1 MFDNNI
7 NEEEI
12 EIIDFEDTNNIQN
25 PNNKKINELIDIKN
39 KVIFQGNY
47 PNKQVSYDSNNK
59 KTNELIDMKNRVI
72 IQGQYPNEQVSYDSN
87 NKKINE
93 LIDMKNRVII
103 QGNYPS
109 KQVNYDSKNN
119 IYILSEEGFEDMHVS
134 VIQNKIIP
142 IDVNTTNDSMNTS
155 NESSNKSNTISHQ
168 KTLGTHPGVGNH
180 FHFGEDSGFMNALFF
195 IFLTG
200 LSTGV
205 VFMIILNFFIK

>member
-39 KVIFQGNY
+39 KVIIQGQY
-47 PNKQVSYDSNNK
+47 PNKQVSYDPNN
-59 KTNELIDMKNRVI
+59 NA
-72 IQGQYPNEQVSYDSN
+72 
-87 NKKINE
+87 
-93 LIDMKNRVII
+93 
-103 QGNYPS
+103 
-109 KQVNYDSKNN
+109 
-119 IYILSEEGFEDMHVS
+119 YILSEEGFEDMYVS
-134 VIQNKIIP
+134 VIQNNGIYQIIP